1 LGQRQQ
7 TQPPPHLSAMAA
19 NNSVALVIAIVAALG
34 DHFFFGV
41 LSFARGELQDEMTET
56 RDWHIS

>member
-1 LGQRQQ
+1 
-7 TQPPPHLSAMAA
+7 MAA